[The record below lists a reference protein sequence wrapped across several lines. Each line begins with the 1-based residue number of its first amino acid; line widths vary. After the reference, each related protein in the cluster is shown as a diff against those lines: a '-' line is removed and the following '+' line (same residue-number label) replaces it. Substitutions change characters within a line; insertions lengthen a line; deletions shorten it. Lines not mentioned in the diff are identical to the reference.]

1 MQRQLIMSQ
10 NQVNQG
16 YRNNPK
22 LKPPGVDLQY
32 TKEQLEEYIKCA
44 KDPVYF
50 CSKYVKVKTL
60 DKGVMPFEL
69 YDYQQQF
76 VKAIHE
82 NRFTISKWPRQSGK
96 STSVIGYI
104 THYVTFNQ
112 SVSCAILANKLKTAK
127 DELFAKLQLAY
138 ENLPHFLQQGVVEWN
153 KTSFKLENG
162 SRVVCDATSSSAIRG
177 GSYNLLL
184 LDEYAFLPSHIAE
197 EFYSSTYPTISAGLT
212 TKLIIVSTPNGMN
225 HFHKLWVDANRPDGH
240 KLKNKFVPIDVSWR
254 QVPITPGGPKRD
266 DVWAA
271 EQIANTSE
279 EQFQQEYGCSFL
291 GSSNTLVSST
301 KLNVL
306 APEEFISENVEGLR
320 IFEQPQK
327 DKMYFLQADV
337 SRGQGADYSAFTII
351 DGANTPYKVVASY
364 RNNTISPFNFPTTIL
379 NAAKQYN
386 NAFVLI
392 ETNDL
397 GGQVSNILHSELE
410 YENVLMTKI
419 LGRKG
424 QILSQGFG
432 GVGRNEM
439 GLRTTA
445 QTKKIGCAILK
456 RLVEED
462 KILLN
467 DDRIITELMSFV
479 SRSNTYKAEEGQTDD
494 LVMTLVFFAWLT
506 RQDYYAD
513 LIEQSKFNY
522 EDAQKPEDDNIL
534 FIPQQKND
542 DDDGEF
548 VQGGAIW
555 YPS

>member
-1 MQRQLIMSQ
+1 MAQS
-10 NQVNQG
+10 NNQG

-22 LKPPGVDLQY
+22 LKHPGIQLNY
-32 TKEQLEEYIKCA
+32 TEEELKEYVKCS

-60 DKGVMPFEL
+60 DRGVMPFEL
-69 YDYQQQF
+69 YDYQQRF
-76 VKAIHE
+76 VKTIHE

-225 HFHKLWVDANRPDGH
+225 HFHKLWIDANRAEGH
-240 KLKNKFVPIDVSWR
+240 KLKNKFVPIEVSWR
-254 QVPITPGGPKRD
+254 DVPITPGGPRRD

-291 GSSNTLVSST
+291 GSSNTLISST

-306 APEEFISENVEGLR
+306 APEEFLSEDKEGVR
-320 IFEQPQK
+320 IFREPNK
-327 DKMYFLQADV
+327 DDVYFLMADV
-337 SRGQGADYSAFTII
+337 SRGQGSDYSAITVIN
-351 DGANTPYKVVASY
+351 GSKTPYEVVATY
-364 RNNTISPFNFPTTIL
+364 RNNTVSPFHFPTIIK
-379 NAAKQYN
+379 NIAEKYN
-386 NAFVLI
+386 GAYVLV
-392 ETNDL
+392 ETNDI
-397 GGQVSNILHSELE
+397 GGQVANILYNDLE
-410 YENVLMTKI
+410 YENLLMTIIK
-419 LGRKG
+419 GRKG
-424 QILSQGFG
+424 QILSQGFASN
-432 GVGRNEM
+432 RSEF

-445 QTKKIGCAILK
+445 QTKKLGCSILK
-456 RLVEED
+456 RLIEED
-462 KILLN
+462 KILIN
-467 DDRIITELMSFV
+467 DDRVIQELMTFV
-479 SRSNTYKAEEGQTDD
+479 SKSNTFKADDGHNDD
-494 LVMTLVFFAWLT
+494 LVMTLVFFAWLC
-506 RQDYYAD
+506 RQEYFPD
-513 LIEQSKFNY
+513 LIESGKLNFEEAKNAE
-522 EDAQKPEDDNIL
+522 EDNTLFMLNPLDDED
-534 FIPQQKND
+534 KYS
-542 DDDGEF
+542 DGE
-548 VQGGAIW
+548 VVW
-555 YPS
+555 YPA

>member
-1 MQRQLIMSQ
+1 MAQS
-10 NQVNQG
+10 NNQG

-22 LKPPGVDLQY
+22 LKPPGIQLNY
-32 TKEQLEEYIKCA
+32 TEEELKEYVKCA

-69 YDYQQQF
+69 YDYQQRF
-76 VKAIHE
+76 VKTIHE

-225 HFHKLWVDANRPDGH
+225 HFHKHWIDANRAEGH
-240 KLKNKFVPIDVSWR
+240 KLKNKFVPIEVSWR
-254 QVPITPGGPKRD
+254 DVPITPGGPRRD

-291 GSSNTLVSST
+291 GSSNTLISST

-306 APEEFISENVEGLR
+306 APEEFLSEDKEGVR
-320 IFEQPQK
+320 TFREPNK
-327 DKMYFLQADV
+327 DDVYFLMADV
-337 SRGQGADYSAFTII
+337 SRGQGSDYSAITVIN
-351 DGANTPYKVVASY
+351 GSKTPYEVVSTY
-364 RNNTISPFNFPTTIL
+364 RNNTVSPFHFPTIIK
-379 NAAKQYN
+379 NIAEKYN
-386 NAFVLI
+386 GAYVLV
-392 ETNDL
+392 ETNDI
-397 GGQVSNILHSELE
+397 GGQVANILYNDLE
-410 YENVLMTKI
+410 YENLLMTIIK
-419 LGRKG
+419 GRKG
-424 QILSQGFG
+424 QILSQGFASN
-432 GVGRNEM
+432 RSEF

-445 QTKKIGCAILK
+445 QTKKLGCSILK
-456 RLVEED
+456 RLIEED
-462 KILLN
+462 KILIN
-467 DDRIITELMSFV
+467 DDRVIQELMTFV
-479 SRSNTYKAEEGQTDD
+479 SKSNTFKADDGHNDD
-494 LVMTLVFFAWLT
+494 LVMTLVFFAWLC
-506 RQDYYAD
+506 RQEYFPD
-513 LIEQSKFNY
+513 LIESGKLNFEEAKNAE
-522 EDAQKPEDDNIL
+522 EDNTLFMLNPLDDED
-534 FIPQQKND
+534 KYS
-542 DDDGEF
+542 DGE
-548 VQGGAIW
+548 VVW
-555 YPS
+555 YPA

>member
-1 MQRQLIMSQ
+1 MSQ
-10 NQVNQG
+10 NNNQQG

-22 LKPPGVDLQY
+22 LKPPGVEIPY
-32 TKEQLEEYIKCA
+32 TKEQLEEYVKCA
-44 KDPVYF
+44 NDPVYF

-69 YDYQQQF
+69 YDYQQKF
-76 VKAIHE
+76 VNAIHK
-82 NRFTISKWPRQSGK
+82 NRFVISKWPRQSGK

-225 HFHKLWVDANRPDGH
+225 HFHKLWVDANRPEGH
-240 KLKNKFVPIDVSWR
+240 KLKNKFVPVEVSWR
-254 QVPITPGGPKRD
+254 DVPVTPGGPRRD
-266 DVWAA
+266 DAWAA

-291 GSSNTLVSST
+291 GSSNTLISST

-306 APEEFISENVEGLR
+306 APEEFLSEDSEGLR
-320 IFEQPQK
+320 IYEEPKK
-327 DKMYFLQADV
+327 DSIYFLLADV
-337 SRGQGADYSAFTII
+337 ARGQGSDYSAFTVIE
-351 DGANTPYKVVASY
+351 GSNSPYKIVATF
-364 RNNTISPFNFPTTIL
+364 RNNAISPFQFPTVI
-379 NAAKQYN
+379 KKVGEKYN
-386 NAFVLI
+386 NAYVLV
-392 ETNDL
+392 ETNDI
-397 GGQVSNILHSELE
+397 GGQISNILYNDLD
-410 YENVLMTKI
+410 YENLLMTRI
-419 LGRKG
+419 MGRKG
-424 QILSQGFG
+424 QVLSQGFAQG
-432 GVGRNEM
+432 KSEM

-445 QTKKIGCAILK
+445 QTKKLGCAILK
-456 RLVEED
+456 RLIEED
-462 KILLN
+462 KIILN
-467 DDRIITELMSFV
+467 DDRIIQELMTFI
-479 SRSNTYKAEEGQTDD
+479 SRSNTFKADDGHHDD
-494 LVMTLVFFAWLT
+494 LVMTLVFFAWLS
-506 RQDYYAD
+506 RQEYYAD
-513 LIEQSKFNY
+513 LIESAKMNY
-522 EDAQKPEDDNIL
+522 DDAKKPEDDNTL
-534 FIPQQKND
+534 FMLNPL
-542 DDDGEF
+542 DDGDEKF
-548 VQGGAIW
+548 SDGSAVW
-555 YPS
+555 YPV

>member
-1 MQRQLIMSQ
+1 MSLNN
-10 NQVNQG
+10 NQQG

-22 LKPPGVDLQY
+22 LKPPGVQLQY
-32 TKEQLEEYIKCA
+32 TEEQLREYVKCA
-44 KDPVYF
+44 NDPVYF

-69 YDYQQQF
+69 YDYQQKF
-76 VKAIHE
+76 VKTIHE

-225 HFHKLWVDANRPDGH
+225 HFHKLWVDANRPEGH
-240 KLKNKFVPIDVSWR
+240 KLKNKFIPIDVSWR
-254 QVPITPGGPKRD
+254 EVPITPGGPRRD

-291 GSSNTLVSST
+291 GSANTLISST

-306 APEEFISENVEGLR
+306 APEEFISEDADGLR
-320 IFEQPQK
+320 IFVEPDP
-327 DKMYFLQADV
+327 DKTYFLQADV
-337 SRGQGADYSAFTII
+337 SRGQGSDYSAFTVVE
-351 DGANTPYKVVASY
+351 GTEAPYKIVATY
-364 RNNTISPFNFPTTIL
+364 RNNTISPFNFPQII
-379 NAAKQYN
+379 KKVGEKYN
-386 NAFVLI
+386 NAYVLV
-392 ETNDL
+392 ETNDI
-397 GGQVSNILHSELE
+397 GGQVSNILYQDLN
-410 YENVLMTKI
+410 YENLLMTRI
-419 LGRKG
+419 NGRKG
-424 QILSQGFG
+424 QVLSQGFAQG
-432 GVGRNEM
+432 KSEM

-445 QTKKIGCAILK
+445 QTKKLGCAILK

-467 DDRIITELMSFV
+467 DERIIQELMSFV
-479 SRSNTYKAEEGQTDD
+479 SKSNTYKAEDGQHDD

-506 RQDYYAD
+506 RQEYYSD
-513 LIEQSKFNY
+513 LIETSKLNY
-522 EDAQKPEDDNIL
+522 ENAQKPEDDNVL
-534 FIPQQKND
+534 FMVNDKD
-542 DDDGEF
+542 DDEEFSDGA
-548 VQGGAIW
+548 VVW
-555 YPS
+555 YPV

>member
-1 MQRQLIMSQ
+1 MAQS
-10 NQVNQG
+10 NNQG

-22 LKPPGVDLQY
+22 LKHPGIQLNY
-32 TKEQLEEYIKCA
+32 TEEELKEYVKCS

-60 DKGVMPFEL
+60 DRGVMPFEL
-69 YDYQQQF
+69 YDYQQRF
-76 VKAIHE
+76 VKTIHE

-225 HFHKLWVDANRPDGH
+225 HFHKLWIDANRAEGH
-240 KLKNKFVPIDVSWR
+240 KLKNKFVPIEVSWR
-254 QVPITPGGPKRD
+254 DVPITPGGPRRD

-291 GSSNTLVSST
+291 GSSNTLISST

-306 APEEFISENVEGLR
+306 APEEFLSEDKEGIR
-320 IFEQPQK
+320 TFREPNK
-327 DKMYFLQADV
+327 DDVYFLMADV
-337 SRGQGADYSAFTII
+337 SRGQGSDYSAITVIN
-351 DGANTPYKVVASY
+351 GSKTPYEVVATY
-364 RNNTISPFNFPTTIL
+364 RNNTVSPFHFPTIIK
-379 NAAKQYN
+379 NIAEKYN
-386 NAFVLI
+386 GAYVLV
-392 ETNDL
+392 ETNDI
-397 GGQVSNILHSELE
+397 GGQVANILYNDLE
-410 YENVLMTKI
+410 YENLLMTIIK
-419 LGRKG
+419 GRKG
-424 QILSQGFG
+424 QILSQGFASN
-432 GVGRNEM
+432 RSEF

-445 QTKKIGCAILK
+445 QTKKLGCSILK
-456 RLVEED
+456 RLIEED
-462 KILLN
+462 KILIN
-467 DDRIITELMSFV
+467 DDRVIQELMTFV
-479 SRSNTYKAEEGQTDD
+479 SKSNTFKADDGHNDD
-494 LVMTLVFFAWLT
+494 LVMTLVFFAWLC
-506 RQDYYAD
+506 RQEYFPD
-513 LIEQSKFNY
+513 LIESGKLNFEEAKNAE
-522 EDAQKPEDDNIL
+522 EDNTLFMLNPLDDED
-534 FIPQQKND
+534 KYS
-542 DDDGEF
+542 DGE
-548 VQGGAIW
+548 VVW
-555 YPS
+555 YPA

>member
-1 MQRQLIMSQ
+1 MSQ
-10 NQVNQG
+10 NKNNQG

-22 LKPPGVDLQY
+22 LKPPGVELQY
-32 TKEQLEEYIKCA
+32 SKEELDEYIRCA

-60 DKGVMPFEL
+60 DKGVMPFKL
-69 YDYQQQF
+69 YDYQEKF
-76 VKAIHE
+76 VKKIHE
-82 NRFTISKWPRQSGK
+82 NRFVISKWPRQSGK

-104 THYVTFNQ
+104 CHYVTFNQ
-112 SVSCAILANKLKTAK
+112 SVNVAILANKLKTAK

-197 EFYSSTYPTISAGLT
+197 EFYSSTYPTISAGTT

-240 KLKNKFVPIDVSWR
+240 KLKNKFVPVEVSWR
-254 QVPITPGGPKRD
+254 DVPITPGGPKRD
-266 DVWAA
+266 DIWAA
-271 EQIANTSE
+271 EQIANTSP
-279 EQFQQEYGCSFL
+279 EQFEQEYGCSFL
-291 GSSNTLVSST
+291 GSANTLISST

-306 APEEFISENVEGLR
+306 APEEPLNETAEGYR
-320 IFEQPQK
+320 VYEIPQK
-327 DKMYFLQADV
+327 DKIYFLQADV
-337 SRGQGADYSAFTII
+337 SRGQGSDYSAFSII
-351 DGANTPYKVVASY
+351 EASTTPYKVVATF
-364 RNNTISPFNFPTTIL
+364 RNNTISPFNFPTVIL
-379 NAAKQYN
+379 NAAKSYN
-386 NAFVLI
+386 NAYVLI

-397 GGQVSNILHSELE
+397 GGQVSNILHSDLE
-410 YENVLMTKI
+410 YDNVLMTKV

-432 GVGRNEM
+432 GVGKNEM
-439 GLRTTA
+439 GIRTTA

-456 RLVEED
+456 RLIEED
-462 KILLN
+462 KILIN
-467 DDRIITELMSFV
+467 DERIIAELMAFV

-494 LVMTLVFFAWLT
+494 LVMSLVFFAWLT
-506 RQDYYAD
+506 RQDYFAD
-513 LIEQSKFNY
+513 LIEQAKFNY
-522 EDAQKPEDDNIL
+522 EEASKPEDDNVL
-534 FIPQQKND
+534 FIPNQKND
-542 DDDGEF
+542 DDGEEF
-548 VQGGAIW
+548 VQGGVVW
-555 YPS
+555 YPT

>member
-1 MQRQLIMSQ
+1 MSQ
-10 NQVNQG
+10 NNNNQG

-22 LKPPGVDLQY
+22 LKPPGVEIPY
-32 TKEQLEEYIKCA
+32 TKEQLEEYVKCA
-44 KDPVYF
+44 NDPVYF

-60 DKGVMPFEL
+60 DKGVMPFKL
-69 YDYQQQF
+69 YDYQEKF
-76 VKAIHE
+76 VKEIHK
-82 NRFTISKWPRQSGK
+82 NRFVISKWPRQSGK

-104 THYVTFNQ
+104 CHYVTFNQ
-112 SVSCAILANKLKTAK
+112 SVNVAILANKLKTAK

-138 ENLPHFLQQGVVEWN
+138 ENLPQFLQQGVIEWN

-225 HFHKLWVDANRPDGH
+225 HFHKLWVDANRQEGH
-240 KLKNKFVPIDVSWR
+240 KLKNRFIPVEVSWR
-254 QVPITPGGPKRD
+254 DVPITPGGPKRD
-266 DVWAA
+266 DVWAE
-271 EQIANTSE
+271 EQIANTSP
-279 EQFQQEYGCSFL
+279 EQFEQEYGCSFL
-291 GSSNTLVSST
+291 GSSNTLISST

-306 APEEFISENVEGLR
+306 APEEPISENAEGHR
-320 IFEQPQK
+320 VYETPQQ
-327 DKMYFLQADV
+327 DKTYFLQADV
-337 SRGQGADYSAFTII
+337 SRGQGSDYSAFTVIE
-351 DGANTPYKVVASY
+351 GSAAPYKVVCSY
-364 RNNTISPFNFPTTIL
+364 RNNTISPFNFPTVIQ
-379 NAAKQYN
+379 NVAKAYN
-386 NAFVLI
+386 NAYVLI

-397 GGQVSNILHSELE
+397 GGQVSNILHTDLE
-410 YENVLMTKI
+410 YENVLMTKVM
-419 LGRKG
+419 GRKG

-432 GVGRNEM
+432 GIGKNEM
-439 GLRTTA
+439 GIRTTA

-456 RLVEED
+456 RLIEEN
-462 KILLN
+462 KLLLN

-479 SRSNTYKAEEGQTDD
+479 SKSNTYKAEDGQNDD

-506 RQDYYAD
+506 RQEYFAD

-522 EDAQKPEDDNIL
+522 EEAIKPEDDNVL
-534 FIPQQKND
+534 FAPNQNNNE
-542 DDDGEF
+542 DDGEF
-548 VQGGAIW
+548 VEGGVVW

>member
-1 MQRQLIMSQ
+1 MSLNN
-10 NQVNQG
+10 NQQG

-22 LKPPGVDLQY
+22 LKPPGVQLQY
-32 TKEQLEEYIKCA
+32 TEEQLRDYVKCA
-44 KDPVYF
+44 NDPVYF

-69 YDYQQQF
+69 YDYQQKF
-76 VKAIHE
+76 VKTIHE

-212 TKLIIVSTPNGMN
+212 TKRIIVSTANGMN
-225 HFHKLWVDANRPDGH
+225 HFHKLWVDANRPEGH
-240 KLKNKFVPIDVSWR
+240 KLKNKFIPIDVSWR
-254 QVPITPGGPKRD
+254 EVPITPGGPRRD

-291 GSSNTLVSST
+291 GSANTLISST

-306 APEEFISENVEGLR
+306 APEEFISEDADGLR
-320 IFEQPQK
+320 IFVEPDP
-327 DKMYFLQADV
+327 DKTYFLQADV
-337 SRGQGADYSAFTII
+337 SRGQGSDYSAFTVVE
-351 DGANTPYKVVASY
+351 GTEAPYKIVATY
-364 RNNTISPFNFPTTIL
+364 RNNTISPFNFPQII
-379 NAAKQYN
+379 KKVGEKYN
-386 NAFVLI
+386 NAYVLV
-392 ETNDL
+392 ETNDI
-397 GGQVSNILHSELE
+397 GGQVSNILYQDLN
-410 YENVLMTKI
+410 YENLLMTRI
-419 LGRKG
+419 NGRKG
-424 QILSQGFG
+424 QVLSQGFAQG
-432 GVGRNEM
+432 KSEM

-445 QTKKIGCAILK
+445 QTKKLGCAILK

-467 DDRIITELMSFV
+467 DERIIQELMSFV
-479 SRSNTYKAEEGQTDD
+479 SKSNTYKAEDGQHDD

-506 RQDYYAD
+506 RQEYYSD
-513 LIEQSKFNY
+513 LIETSKLNY
-522 EDAQKPEDDNIL
+522 ENAQKPEDDNVL
-534 FIPQQKND
+534 FMVNDKD
-542 DDDGEF
+542 DDEEFSDGA
-548 VQGGAIW
+548 VVW
-555 YPS
+555 YPV